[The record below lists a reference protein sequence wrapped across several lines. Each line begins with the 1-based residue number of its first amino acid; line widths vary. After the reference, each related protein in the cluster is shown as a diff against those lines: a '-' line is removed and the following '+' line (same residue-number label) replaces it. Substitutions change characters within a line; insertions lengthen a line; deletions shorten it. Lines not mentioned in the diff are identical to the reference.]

1 MERGE
6 RKDEEVVQVR
16 KAERGRKE
24 EERKGED
31 VEQSIEQM
39 RKAESGNREE
49 EINGEELHGVD
60 EKGERGNRMK
70 ENDEKD

>member
-1 MERGE
+1 VERGE

-31 VEQSIEQM
+31 VEQSIEY
-39 RKAESGNREE
+39 
-49 EINGEELHGVD
+49 ELVIAGYYMS
-60 EKGERGNRMK
+60 RI
-70 ENDEKD
+70 